1 MCDNCEIISSA
12 LTSLYAESLD
22 IASTSVIDPE
32 GDVVLVCGGTESQV
46 SSKVLIL
53 ASPVFKALFSSSF
66 AEGQPTPSKVVRVQ
80 LFDDDAE
87 SMRFMC
93 AVIHHKSACANG
105 IGLEKFERL
114 GVLTDKYDVC
124 MFSRNIRLTGMFILS
139 LYLNWEPISY
149 LFDRHDIAKRQDEHM
164 LTRLAQ

>member
-1 MCDNCEIISSA
+1 MCDFCEIISSA

-22 IASTSVIDPE
+22 MASTSVIDPE

-46 SSKVLIL
+46 
-53 ASPVFKALFSSSF
+53 FKALFSSSF
-66 AEGQPTPSKVVRVQ
+66 AEGQPTPSKVVRIQ
-80 LFDDDAE
+80 LFDDDVE

-93 AVIHHKSACANG
+93 AVLHHKSACANG

-124 MFSRNIRLTGMFILS
+124 MFSRNICLTGMFILS
-139 LYLNWEPISY
+139 LYLNWEPIS
-149 LFDRHDIAKRQDEHM
+149 
-164 LTRLAQ
+164 